1 MNGFPVS
8 KIYLLNVNMNNTVF
22 IIKIGKFQL
31 MLNAI

>member
-1 MNGFPVS
+1 MNGFQVR
-8 KIYLLNVNMNNTVF
+8 KIYLLNVNMNNAVF